1 MMLMRAKLDLDP
13 EQGRNSFLSM
23 RRTATLLLAAMG
35 LVFVTASLAQS
46 VHPSIGYVR
55 AFAEAAMVGGL
66 ADWFAVTAIFRHPL
80 GLPIPHTAV
89 IPRSKERIAQALG
102 EFIAD
107 NFLAESNVA
116 ARLEGQD
123 LASGIARQ
131 LADRRQA
138 ERIADGVIAAI
149 PPLLDTFDDA
159 AMAEF
164 VRRQAAALAEDDR
177 IAPALGGILG
187 LMTEQ
192 GRHHGLVDAGLKEG
206 WRALA
211 EHEGAIRKTVSA
223 RTAWLWRLIG
233 LDARIADALV
243 RAIQSTLHDIAAD
256 RDHPGRRRLTE
267 WLHQLADDLQ
277 NAPELRAKIEA
288 AAKEMLAHPA
298 VATYLADVWSAA
310 KNSLRRQALD
320 ETSNFRAV
328 AVSVI
333 MRIGVELLEDPEAR
347 RALNDRLRAA
357 LAALAGRYGRDASK
371 LVSDTIR
378 SWDSETIVTKL
389 EQNVGR
395 DLQYVRIN
403 GTIIGGMVGLAIH
416 QIGLLLT

>member
-1 MMLMRAKLDLDP
+1 
-13 EQGRNSFLSM
+13 M
-23 RRTATLLLAAMG
+23 RRTASLLLVAMG
-35 LVFVTASLAQS
+35 LVFIVASIYQHA
-46 VHPSIGYVR
+46 HPAIGYVR
-55 AFAEAAMVGGL
+55 AFAEASMVGGL

-107 NFLAESNVA
+107 NFLAQSNVA

-123 LASGIARQ
+123 LASALARQ
-131 LADRRQA
+131 LAERRQA

-164 VRRQAAALAEDDR
+164 VRRQAAALVEDDR
-177 IAPALGGILG
+177 VAPALGGLLG

-192 GRHHGLVDAGLKEG
+192 GRHHALVDAGLKEG
-206 WRALA
+206 WRALS
-211 EHEGAIRKTVSA
+211 EHEAAIRKSVRA

-243 RAIQSTLHDIAAD
+243 RGIESTLRDIAAD

-267 WLHQLADDLQ
+267 FLHRLADDLQ
-277 NAPELRAKIEA
+277 NAPELRSQIEA

-298 VATYLADVWSAA
+298 VASYLGEVWSAA

-320 ETSNFRAV
+320 ERSNFRAV
-328 AVSVI
+328 LISVI
-333 MRIGVELLEDPEAR
+333 MRIGEELLEDDDAC
-347 RALNDRLRAA
+347 AVLNERLRAS

-371 LVSDTIR
+371 LVTETIR

-403 GTIIGGMVGLAIH
+403 GTIIGGLVGLAIH
-416 QIGLLLT
+416 QIGFLLH